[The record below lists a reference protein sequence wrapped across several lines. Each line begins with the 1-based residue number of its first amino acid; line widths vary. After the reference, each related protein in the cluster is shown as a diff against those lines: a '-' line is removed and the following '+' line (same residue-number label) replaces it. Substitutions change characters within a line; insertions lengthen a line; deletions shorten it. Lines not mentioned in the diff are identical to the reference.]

1 MTTNTN
7 ICDFCDKRGL
17 PVLPVRYAI
26 AEEGSLAPQLTAPL
40 AVHDLGG
47 KKIPLEG
54 RAYYTTRLLRS
65 GYLYVYDEARK
76 RWEAYFVSERGYFL
90 GFDIKQPMSPAVTAA
105 REPCT
110 DEGHREIAACVT
122 IRDPKN
128 ATKVWFGFSDVE
140 WTPDVIKKHND
151 PAYRARHMRSLDV
164 KTWLSSKQ
172 RPHAVALNQ
181 VKKTVTEYALAALP
195 GAETFKWSPFPY
207 HGLKRHAENLIQV
220 VEQQLAPNGLVL
232 ALPDPA
238 GIAQELA
245 ALMTWRQ
252 AKFME
257 QPERKY
263 RMTIAGVIGQ
273 MEAAIKDEAQR
284 SNMAAAEE
292 LANDAQTGMHQT
304 YSGGW
309 MPGQALTPDTKLAA
323 QYRNV
328 TNNELERAA
337 SEEWKKYTKKYSEPN
352 RAQWQATFNQEFKAF
367 DIEQIA
373 PLANGHA
380 AWMKSTRMANY
391 FECNFDPANIEHGV
405 VYTTLMG
412 NLISGTSDKKICADL
427 YTEWFMGEI
436 NDPKN
441 LLLCGLSLNQKLIKD
456 AILAASVN
464 TTSWGGLPWDKVVEA
479 FDKATSTLIA
489 GTPDALGRLVG
500 LVPGPVASVLR
511 MGAQSDKIYSGLVT
525 VSAATGQPI
534 VRVEVVGG
542 KKAFRTLLIKE
553 LLRQSGVHLK
563 PNQIQRAVAAELK
576 RLQVLGVKLDGN
588 DKKYWLL
595 MIDPT
600 EIRTMPR
607 DLSPQARAQWL
618 AKTIR
623 TPEDVEAMHL
633 YKHRQKMERLSIQVT
648 SKTQYSAPMGFA
660 ILGIVANTVALY
672 SVLDDDAKALQH
684 TKSESLRRV
693 YAQSAQLIG
702 AAAAAIEVGL
712 TKFVIPIMQY
722 GRGVVSIFKSLAGFA
737 GKLFGIGGSLAMGLW
752 DLWRAG
758 TELSEKNYSGTIAFA
773 VSGALGIA
781 ATVLLAIGWT
791 GWGLLAVIALIA
803 WSFIMSHLIDN
814 KLQDWLE
821 RCVWGSLT
829 QKRYN
834 DLTLELDELK
844 VAAS

>member
-1 MTTNTN
+1 MTTTTTT
-7 ICDFCDKRGL
+7 CDFCDKRGL

-26 AEEGSLAPQLTAPL
+26 AEEGSLAPQLTTPF

-76 RWEAYFVSERGYFL
+76 RWEGYFVSERGYFL
-90 GFDIKQPMSPAVTAA
+90 SFDIKQPVSPAVTAA

-140 WTPDVIKKHND
+140 WTPDVIEKHNA

-181 VKKTVTEYALAALP
+181 VKKTVTEYALAEQA
-195 GAETFKWSPFPY
+195 GATAFKWSPFGY
-207 HGLKRHAENLIQV
+207 HGPKRHAENLINV
-220 VEQQLAPNGLVL
+220 AEKKLSPHGLVL

-245 ALMTWRQ
+245 ALMTWRTAQ
-252 AKFME
+252 FME

-263 RMTIAGVIGQ
+263 KLTIAGVIGQ
-273 MEAAIKDEAQR
+273 MEAAIKDDAQR
-284 SNMAAAEE
+284 QEQAAAQQ
-292 LANDAQTGMHQT
+292 LADYQL
-304 YSGGW
+304 
-309 MPGQALTPDTKLAA
+309 GQAGIGAMFKHVQESADRIRNTTPE
-323 QYRNV
+323 Q
-328 TNNELERAA
+328 LERVADG
-337 SEEWKKYTKKYSEPN
+337 EWKKYTLKYSEPD
-352 RAQWQATFNQEFKAF
+352 RTKWQEKFNAELKAF
-367 DIEQIA
+367 DIDLIA
-373 PLANGHA
+373 PLATGHV
-380 AWMKSTRMANY
+380 AWMKSTRMAHY
-391 FECNFDPANIEHGV
+391 FECNFDPKSAENGY

-412 NLISGTSDKKICADL
+412 NLLSGTSDKKVCADI

-441 LLLCGLSLNQKLIKD
+441 LLLCGLSLNQNPVKD

-464 TTSWGGLPWDKVVEA
+464 STSWGGLPWDKVVEA
-479 FDKATSTLIA
+479 FDKATATLIA
-489 GTPDALGRLVG
+489 GKPDAVGRLAG
-500 LVPGPVASVLR
+500 LVVGPIANALR
-511 MGAQSDKIYSGLVT
+511 LGAQSDKIYSGLVT
-525 VSAATGQPI
+525 IGAAARQPI
-534 VRVEVVGG
+534 VRVEVIGG
-542 KKAFRTLLIKE
+542 KKAFRALLIKE
-553 LLRQSGVHLK
+553 LLRQSGAHLT
-563 PNQIQRAVAAELK
+563 PNKIQLAVAAELK

-588 DKKYWLL
+588 EKKYWLL
-595 MIDPT
+595 MIDPA
-600 EIRTMPR
+600 EVRKMPR

-623 TPEDVEAMHL
+623 TPEDIEALNL
-633 YKHRQKMERLSIQVT
+633 YKHRQKMERVTKQSINAT
-648 SKTQYSAPMGFA
+648 PMGFA

-672 SVLDDDAKALQH
+672 SVLDEDAKALQH

-693 YAQSAQLIG
+693 YAQGAQVLG
-702 AAAAAIEVGL
+702 AGAAAIEVGL
-712 TKFVIPIMQY
+712 EKFVIPIMSY
-722 GRGVVSIFKSLAGFA
+722 GRGVASMFKSLAGFA
-737 GKLFGIGGSLAMGLW
+737 GKFFGVGGSLAMGLW

-773 VSGALGIA
+773 ISGALGIA

-791 GWGLLAVIALIA
+791 GWGLIAVIALIA
-803 WSFIMSHLIDN
+803 WSFIMTHLIDN

-829 QKRYN
+829 QQRYN
-834 DLTLELDELK
+834 DLKRELDELK
-844 VAAS
+844 VATS